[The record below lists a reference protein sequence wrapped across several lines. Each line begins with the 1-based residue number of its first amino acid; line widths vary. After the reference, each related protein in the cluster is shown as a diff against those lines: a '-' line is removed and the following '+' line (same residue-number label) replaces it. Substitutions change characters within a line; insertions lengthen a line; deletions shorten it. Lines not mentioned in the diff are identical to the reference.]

1 MRLGYIRIDR
11 AGPSR
16 EDQEA
21 ALRAAGI
28 TDFSA
33 DGPVYL
39 DAMPKRRPKAG
50 VDPLPARTDL
60 LRALRKGEGD
70 EVAIHSPARLGSS
83 RGEVLAALE
92 AIGRAGAAIYD
103 CASGKVIAVHP
114 DAALAIGFAA
124 EAESQGQRERAAR
137 ARRGKVRHA
146 GPPLALTGKR
156 LIQAGEAWADPS
168 KSAEQVAEE
177 VKASVST
184 LYRRFGNRE
193 AHMTKKG
200 TKA

>member
-16 EDQEA
+16 EDQRA
-21 ALRAAGI
+21 ALGAAGI
-28 TDFSA
+28 SDFTP
-33 DGPVYL
+33 DGPVYV
-39 DAMPKRRPKAG
+39 DEAPKRRPKPG
-50 VDPLPARTDL
+50 VDLLPARTDAL
-60 LRALRKGEGD
+60 KALRQGD
-70 EVAIHSPARLGSS
+70 ELAIHSPARLGSS

-92 AIGRAGAAIYD
+92 AIGKAGASIYD
-103 CASGKVIAVHP
+103 CASGKVIPVHP

-146 GPPLALTGKR
+146 GPPPALTGKR
-156 LIQAGEAWADPS
+156 LIQAGEAWADPA
-168 KSAEQVAEE
+168 KSAEQVAKE
-177 VKASVST
+177 VDASVST